1 MWNELYVSAVNEYH
15 LRLVSL
21 NLGTT
26 PTVNDQ
32 IDTKGTY
39 LILEAK
45 EGALNRRRQLKER
58 GIYSHIKL

>member
-1 MWNELYVSAVNEYH
+1 MWNELYVSVVNEYH
-15 LRLVSL
+15 LRL
-21 NLGTT
+21 NLGTN

-58 GIYSHIKL
+58 DIYSDIKL